1 MNTKKAALAVAGA
14 GVLAGVVGLGVLA
27 IPAGADEPPPV
38 LPQISADQLVESV
51 ANAKIPALAGKVS
64 ATENLGLPI
73 KLLDGIGSASVWSD
87 GQNRFRATLPGK
99 SSEKTFVE
107 DGGTLWSWDSQ
118 KNTVT
123 KFDHGEKA
131 AADKVPGKDL
141 ATIGKDVL
149 TQVRKYS
156 DVKVDG
162 TARVAKRPAYELVV
176 TPKPTE
182 RTLLREI
189 RVAVDSETR
198 LPLRLQVLANGQA
211 DPALKVEFTELNV
224 GAQDAKLFQFT
235 PPQGAT
241 VKEATKGD
249 HKPKDPAEARKGF
262 QDLISSLNLKTVGDG
277 WDTTLV
283 AKLPGDLNSVIGK
296 AQEHG
301 QAQGRGPGGFG
312 GGKGF
317 DVTSLLKTFG
327 KETSGPWGTGYV
339 FSTKVATALVTTD
352 GRVAIGAVP
361 EQVLTEAIGQVK

>member
-1 MNTKKAALAVAGA
+1 MNTKRAALAVAGT
-14 GVLAGVVGLGVLA
+14 GVLAGVIGLGVLA
-27 IPAGADEPPPV
+27 VPAGANEPPPE

-87 GQNRFRATLPGK
+87 GQHRFRATLPGK

-107 DGGTLWSWDSQ
+107 DGSTFWSWDSQ

-123 KFDHGEKA
+123 KFEHGDKATPEKLA
-131 AADKVPGKDL
+131 GKDPAAL
-141 ATIGKDVL
+141 GKDVL
-149 TQVRKYS
+149 NLVRQYS

-162 TARVAKRPAYELVV
+162 TARVATRPAYELVV

-211 DPALKVEFTELNV
+211 EPALKVEFTELNV
-224 GAQDAKLFQFT
+224 GPQDAKLFQFA

-241 VKEATKGD
+241 VQDKTKAD
-249 HKPKDPAEARKGF
+249 HPQKDSAEGRKGF
-262 QDLISSLNLKTVGDG
+262 QDLIGSLNLQTVGDG

-283 AKLPGDLNSVIGK
+283 AKLPGDLNSLAGK
-296 AQEHG
+296 VQGDKAPG
-301 QAQGRGPGGFG
+301 MGRGN
-312 GGKGF
+312 F
-317 DVTSLLKTFG
+317 DVTSLLKSFG